1 MSPAILYLLIA
12 TILSTTPTTINP
24 HHNQKEPI
32 VAQGGNNNPSISY
45 PERHPNQPGPGRGL
59 GTTFGRIGMDA
70 RNPSLKQQH
79 PIASQGSSLTPTEN
93 TTRATRR

>member
-1 MSPAILYLLIA
+1 MSPAILYLLVA
-12 TILSTTPTTINP
+12 SILSTTPTTINP
-24 HHNQKEPI
+24 HHNQEATM
-32 VAQGGNNNPSISY
+32 AQGNPSISY

-79 PIASQGSSLTPTEN
+79 PIASQGSNLTPTEN
-93 TTRATRR
+93 TGRATRR